1 MNIKSNDATLNRP
14 NGERFIDA
22 PYVLTDLNEAI
33 YQLQREGAWQKSD
46 RNAITIFKTEGTS
59 IVVGALREG
68 SIIDDNVAEGLIC
81 IQVLKGVIKLKQN
94 YRQIL

>member
-22 PYVLTDLNEAI
+22 PYVLTNLNEVI
-33 YQLQREGAWQKSD
+33 YQLQQEGAWQKSD

-59 IVVGALREG
+59 IVAGALREG
-68 SIIDDNVAEGLIC
+68 SVISDNITEGLIS
-81 IQVLKGVIKLKQN
+81 IQVLKGTILVKQN
-94 YRQIL
+94 